1 MHLETF
7 RRTGVAFCL
16 VFALSRSFVDP
27 APLGGTADTPTGS
40 VHEDSDVEQLHTLKH
55 TIGNTLAAMKAQAVA
70 HATQVAKAAEATAE
84 TVADLAVET
93 AEANRT
99 TALNSPQ
106 DTGTLSG
113 IVEETKTSHGFPA
126 SSTSVPRPLPPSLVP
141 RGQVEV
147 VHGEHQRQN
156 IQASMAAETA
166 SAESGSVSADSK
178 IASGSQPPEQLTLNG
193 QRRAYAQRD
202 LSNAIDRMD
211 KLAAYP
217 SVQYSPIDMAEYV
230 FRTGDE
236 KGVASAVHEFILHG
250 LLTREEAIT
259 FLQEVRYNLDY
270 LQTHYS
276 RSKLGRSTLVQK
288 AFDNVER
295 QGQSQGMPKDYQ
307 DMIEPL
313 KKRLVIE
320 PVSDIQGNNLIQQ
333 SIQDVPLAGNGAGV
347 SGVGAMEVGAGIFPE
362 DADYEE
368 LLERLRVADF
378 LYTQYTLEEVIYQL
392 ANVMFAQSLAR
403 GSVQVQEALQKFTSF
418 LESEA
423 AQGRISIPLEKKVL
437 DVLIA
442 SLSDTL
448 TKHPDLVAAAREGL
462 GGPALQP
469 SGRFLQELLM
479 SRVQTPRFPN
489 QESLRISHEPP
500 AQLGIQKY
508 IHGA

>member
-250 LLTREEAIT
+250 LL
-259 FLQEVRYNLDY
+259 
-270 LQTHYS
+270 
-276 RSKLGRSTLVQK
+276 GRSTLVQK